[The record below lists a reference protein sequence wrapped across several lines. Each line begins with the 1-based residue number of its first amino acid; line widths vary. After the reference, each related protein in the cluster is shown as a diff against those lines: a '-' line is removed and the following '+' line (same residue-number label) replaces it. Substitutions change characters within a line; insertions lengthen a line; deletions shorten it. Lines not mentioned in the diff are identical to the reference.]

1 MKPREIPS
9 IAVAEAVTEAVT
21 EAVDAGRQRAVAS
34 GVFAVLLGAF
44 LAIAGETVLHNPDI
58 SLFGAIVALIGGA
71 IYAAFRVLGAREAK
85 RRAGRADGGGS

>member
-1 MKPREIPS
+1 MPQASKPQASKPQPGDGIYRAILWVM
-9 IAVAEAVTEAVT
+9 VAT
-21 EAVDAGRQRAVAS
+21 
-34 GVFAVLLGAF
+34 VLLGTF